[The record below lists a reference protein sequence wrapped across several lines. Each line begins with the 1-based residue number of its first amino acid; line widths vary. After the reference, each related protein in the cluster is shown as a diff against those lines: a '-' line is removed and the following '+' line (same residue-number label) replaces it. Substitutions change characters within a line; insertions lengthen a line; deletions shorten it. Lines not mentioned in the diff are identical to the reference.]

1 MADIH
6 HEIKVRA
13 APEDIRA
20 ALSSAA
26 GLESWHGGRV
36 VSTEEGWRFE
46 FADGAPTFRWA
57 VQPAGSADEIVW
69 RCMHG
74 PGDSVGTE
82 ASFKISAADKG
93 RTLVEF
99 AHRGWPHAGG
109 NFRKCNTQW
118 AILLHHLRD
127 YAETGKPAPALKAP
141 AQIDSGEQT
150 P

>member
-13 APEDIRA
+13 APERIRE
-20 ALSSAA
+20 ALSTAA

-36 VSTEEGWRFE
+36 VSADGGWRFE
-46 FADGAPTFRWA
+46 FADGGPIFRWA
-57 VQPAGSADEIVW
+57 VRPAASADEIVW
-69 RCMHG
+69 RCVQG

-82 ASFKISAADKG
+82 ASFKISGADKG

-99 AHRGWPHAGG
+99 AHRGWPHTGG

-118 AILLHHLRD
+118 AILLHCLREF
-127 YAETGKPAPALKAP
+127 AETGKAAPGLKAP
-141 AQIDSGEQT
+141 A
-150 P
+150 

>member
-13 APEDIRA
+13 APERIRE
-20 ALSSAA
+20 ALSTAA

-36 VSTEEGWRFE
+36 VSADGGWRFE
-46 FADGAPTFRWA
+46 FADGGPTFRWA
-57 VQPAGSADEIVW
+57 VRPAASADEIVW
-69 RCMHG
+69 RCVQG

-82 ASFKISAADKG
+82 ASFKISGADEG

-99 AHRGWPHAGG
+99 AHRGWPHTGG

-118 AILLHHLRD
+118 AILLHCLREF
-127 YAETGKPAPALKAP
+127 AETGKAAPALKAP
-141 AQIDSGEQT
+141 A
-150 P
+150 